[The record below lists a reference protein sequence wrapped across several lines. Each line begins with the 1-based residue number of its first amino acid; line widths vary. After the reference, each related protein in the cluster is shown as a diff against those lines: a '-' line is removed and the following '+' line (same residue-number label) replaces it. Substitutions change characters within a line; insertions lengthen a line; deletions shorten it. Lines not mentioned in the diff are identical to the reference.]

1 MAEAPQ
7 SAPPTTAQGEMDR
20 ARDLASE
27 LANRYRPRDPALTR
41 PGFSRGIDY
50 YKFDALVQ
58 VLAVVLAVYRNTAG
72 RYPDLLNPKL
82 YSEKVSALKFLAPL
96 KVPESG
102 NKLLTASFLT
112 PEARS
117 TIRIPEVVWHS
128 AEPILP
134 MNGAMEDGD
143 YYLKT
148 THGSGRCRRICFP
161 LSAGE
166 RAKLEAMATHWLS
179 RGYGLLAG
187 EWWYNVF
194 PRRLLLERAVTR
206 RNPSAAVLYY
216 VFRGR
221 VAVIACEEKYLDG
234 TDRNRVNLY
243 DPSFQPLRDQK
254 PGTEPVRDLTLSGAT
269 RDRAVAAAESIGR
282 QFDAVRVDFIPGDDE
297 QLFLNEITFASKS
310 GLPPS
315 TPGLDEELGRLWG
328 ACSFIR

>member
-1 MAEAPQ
+1 
-7 SAPPTTAQGEMDR
+7 MDR

-148 THGSGRCRRICFP
+148 NHGSGRCRRICSRPHWMRFVACLHRP
-161 LSAGE
+161 LS
-166 RAKLEAMATHWLS
+166 LFL
-179 RGYGLLAG
+179 LLASPCRG
-187 EWWYNVF
+187 TA
-194 PRRLLLERAVTR
+194 RL
-206 RNPSAAVLYY
+206 
-216 VFRGR
+216 
-221 VAVIACEEKYLDG
+221 G
-234 TDRNRVNLY
+234 TGSR
-243 DPSFQPLRDQK
+243 
-254 PGTEPVRDLTLSGAT
+254 
-269 RDRAVAAAESIGR
+269 
-282 QFDAVRVDFIPGDDE
+282 
-297 QLFLNEITFASKS
+297 
-310 GLPPS
+310 
-315 TPGLDEELGRLWG
+315 
-328 ACSFIR
+328 